1 MQLLTTTEVADYL
14 RLKERKI
21 YDLVQQ
27 GEIPFARLTGK
38 LVFPKEAI
46 DLWIMQHL
54 EGDQYSHPPA
64 PPIYAGSSDPLL
76 DWALREANTGL
87 AQLCHG
93 SADGVQR
100 LLEGQAQLCGI
111 HIIDPTTNQFN
122 QPSHCGLGG
131 LRDLVI
137 IRWAK
142 RQQGLIVARGNPL
155 GITGLQAISDQSLRV
170 VQRQQGAGAQTL
182 LDHLLSQQNLP
193 ALTLEK
199 SDPIALD
206 EDAVAIEVASNRAD
220 CGLAIKAAAQRHDLN
235 FIPLIEEPLDLAMRR
250 RTFFEPSIQ
259 RLFALTTDSAQQ
271 AVLHQQAQQMGGYD
285 LSECGQVIYNA

>member
-1 MQLLTTTEVADYL
+1 MKLLTTTEVADYL

-38 LVFPKEAI
+38 LIFPKEAI

-54 EGDQYSHPPA
+54 EGDHYSHPPA

-76 DWALREANTGL
+76 DWALREGNTGL

-93 SADGVQR
+93 SADGIQR
-100 LLEGQAQLCGI
+100 LLEGQARVCGI
-111 HIIDPTTNQFN
+111 HIIDPATGQFN

-142 RQQGLIVARGNPL
+142 RQQGLVVAPGNPL
-155 GITGLQAISDQSLRV
+155 NITGLPCISDQSLRV
-170 VQRQQGAGAQTL
+170 VQRQPGAGAQTL
-182 LDHLLSQQNLP
+182 LEHLLTQQGLPNLP
-193 ALTLEK
+193 PAQPGQT
-199 SDPIALD
+199 ALD
-206 EDAVAIEVASNRAD
+206 EDAVAIEVAGHRAD
-220 CGLAIKAAAQRHDLN
+220 CGLAIKAAAQRHGLD

-250 RTFFEPSIQ
+250 RNFFEPCIQ
-259 RLFALTTDSAQQ
+259 RLFALTSS
-271 AVLHQQAQQMGGYD
+271 HQQAQQMGGYD

>member
-1 MQLLTTTEVADYL
+1 MKLLTTAEVAEYL

-38 LVFPKEAI
+38 LIFPQEAI
-46 DLWIMQHL
+46 DLWVMQHL
-54 EGDQYSHPPA
+54 EGDQLNRQPP
-64 PPIYAGSSDPLL
+64 PPVYAGSSDPLL

-100 LLEGQAQLCGI
+100 LLQGQAQLCGI
-111 HIIDPTTNQFN
+111 HIIDPASDQFN

-142 RQQGLIVARGNPL
+142 RQQGLIIAPGNPL
-155 GITGLQAISDQSLRV
+155 NIKTLACLSAHPLRV
-170 VQRQQGAGAQTL
+170 VQRQHGAGAQTL
-182 LDHLLSQQNLP
+182 LEHLLTQQGLP
-193 ALTLEK
+193 ALPPTK
-199 SDPIALD
+199 PGQTALD
-206 EDAVAIEVASNRAD
+206 EDAVAIEVSSNRAD
-220 CGLAIKAAAQRHDLN
+220 CGLGIKAAAQRHGLD
-235 FIPLIEEPLDLAMRR
+235 FIPLINESLDLAMRR
-250 RTFFEPSIQ
+250 RTFFEQPVQ
-259 RLFALTTDSAQQ
+259 RLIALTADPARQ
-271 AVLHQQAQQMGGYD
+271 VGLHQRAQQMAGYD